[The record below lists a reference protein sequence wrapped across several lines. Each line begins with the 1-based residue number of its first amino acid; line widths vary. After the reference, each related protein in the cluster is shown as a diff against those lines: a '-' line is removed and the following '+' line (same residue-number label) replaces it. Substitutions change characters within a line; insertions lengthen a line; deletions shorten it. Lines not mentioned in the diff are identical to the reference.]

1 MAYEEYDYYNEPSTG
16 SLKESLYEILHGL
29 KDPKKL
35 REAGISL
42 KEALQL
48 TPNVTESLGRG
59 GVAQAIG
66 TSGDL
71 RELQDL
77 THSPFSKGFRNF
89 TMAAQF
95 LANPYAT
102 AIQQTAPTTE
112 QTLDFVPRVTD
123 PYEGYKQHETLG
135 EYVAP
140 ASAYLGGKAVKAY
153 ANYVGPTVYK
163 TIEDYM
169 VKTGG
174 IQQMMAGEKSL
185 HPNFKAK
192 EIAEELE
199 KKNADPIQIWD
210 ATGLM
215 RGSDKKWRTEIS
227 DQFSKLK
234 ENPLLLDKERFT
246 DKNYSDF
253 GALYEAK
260 LRTPGS
266 YGRVHISD
274 VFESPEL
281 EKYYPHL
288 FDKRNPNGVT
298 IKLAPEDARYMGRV
312 EDEGR
317 TISIRPGIKAA
328 DARRILNHEL
338 QHIVQKYEGHATG
351 GSPDTFTQQ
360 EDAKIAAQAL
370 SIRGE
375 AERMDPNIPWPERV
389 KASYVLHRGLG
400 MDMPDEARRVAEN
413 VAVNPTKD
421 MENLTTLY
429 GTDKNIEPYSPIKM
443 YEKIG
448 GEAEA
453 RLTEAR
459 MDMTDAERAQNFPF
473 EYTPRTYDE
482 NLRPNPITGF
492 DVRPEEQIIHG
503 HKPNTIDIGGK
514 RIFGTPDQAKPE
526 SVEIPKSEP
535 DRMGFHSPLEN
546 LINNLKNEKGTGE
559 QFLRQFEKDPTIK
572 ADELEMTGLKKYLE
586 EHPKV
591 TKQELQ
597 DYMKQNRVELE
608 QITKVSD
615 GSRGNADD
623 YRLEGG
629 DVYDDDEYIRS
640 LADDFHHDLKNDP
653 DLFQAEKDALLE
665 RYPEL
670 YEGHDTNP
678 YMDARLNQDVE
689 DALWDQAKQQAN
701 DMYYENPIRHYY
713 DEHGYDVYG
722 NDDMGYSFKSPTGEY
737 LNIGGRNG
745 TYDLSDAEAA
755 LREHHIENEIIDIYG
770 DEARHESH
778 SLPGKYDNYREVLVT
793 LPEQYKKGTNDW
805 MYEGHYDEPNILGHV
820 RLDDRTIDG
829 KKTLFVEEVQSD
841 WHQHGRDEGYQT
853 SNKNVK
859 DIDKEMDAIVNE
871 LRSKPNVSYS
881 PTQADW
887 AKYPELT
894 ARHDALS
901 AERAIASNTN
911 AVPDAPYKKTWHE
924 MLMKQVMDI
933 AAKEN
938 YDAIAFTT
946 GKQQNDRYNLAKYIE
961 NLTYNPETNQL
972 FGYKKDGY
980 SPVISEKVEPDKLAD
995 YVGADVAK
1003 RLLQK
1008 ELTPV
1013 NTTNGVEYHQ
1023 QLSGLDL
1030 ESGGEPMKK
1039 FYDRDI
1045 PNFINKYA
1053 KKWGMGMKKANLNS
1067 YGQGL
1072 STHQIEESIKKLGY
1086 SMDEYNKLSSAEKM
1100 KIFDQIP
1107 GEEVHFVEL
1116 TDAAKKD
1123 IKEKGQPMFAGIG
1136 ALGGADYLLGADD
1149 QQKTGILKDL
1159 MKQKY

>member
-16 SLKESLYEILHGL
+16 SLKESLYQILNGL
-29 KDPKKL
+29 QDRTKL
-35 REAGISL
+35 REAGTSL

-71 RELQDL
+71 RDL
-77 THSPFSKGFRNF
+77 SNTINSYLPKSVRNF
-89 TMAAQF
+89 TRAAEF

-112 QTLDFVPRVTD
+112 ETLDFVPRITA

-140 ASAYLGGKAVKAY
+140 ASAYLGGKAAKAY

-192 EIAEELE
+192 ELAEELE
-199 KKNADPIQIWD
+199 LKNADPVQIRD
-210 ATGLM
+210 ATGLI
-215 RGSDKKWRTEIS
+215 RGPDQKWRTEIS
-227 DQFSKLK
+227 DQFSRIKQD
-234 ENPLLLDKERFT
+234 PMAT
-246 DKNYSDF
+246 DTNF
-253 GALYEAK
+253 GSLYDAK
-260 LRTPGS
+260 LRSPGS
-266 YGRVHISD
+266 GGYVHISD

-281 EKYYPHL
+281 EKFYPHL
-288 FDKRNPNGVT
+288 FDKRNPNSVT

-317 TISIRPGIKAA
+317 TIAIRPGIDPK
-328 DARRILNHEL
+328 DARRILNHEI

-370 SIRGE
+370 SVRGE
-375 AERMDPNIPWPERV
+375 AERMDPNVPWPERV

-400 MDMPDEARRVAEN
+400 MDFSDEVRKVAEN
-413 VAVNPTKD
+413 VAYNPTKD

-429 GTDKNIEPYSPIKM
+429 GTDKNLDPYSPMKM
-443 YEKIG
+443 YERIG

-459 MDMTDAERAQNFPF
+459 MDMTDAERAQNFPY
-473 EYTPRTYDE
+473 EYTPRRFDE
-482 NLRPNPITGF
+482 NLQPKPITGL
-492 DVRPEEQIIHG
+492 DVRLEDQIIHG

-514 RIFGTPDQAKPE
+514 RIFGTPDQTKPE

-572 ADELEMTGLKKYLE
+572 ADELEMTGLKKYLQ

-597 DYMKQNRVELE
+597 DYMKENRVELDQIVKGEATDDGYGEYQLRGGEDYHDQDYIDSTAEDLRYQLENDADIWHQE
-608 QITKVSD
+608 QETIV
-615 GSRGNADD
+615 
-623 YRLEGG
+623 
-629 DVYDDDEYIRS
+629 
-640 LADDFHHDLKNDP
+640 
-653 DLFQAEKDALLE
+653 E
-665 RYPEL
+665 RFPEL
-670 YEGHDTNP
+670 YEGHELDPNVA
-678 YMDARLNQDVE
+678 ARLHQHVE
-689 DALWDQAKQQAN
+689 ENIRELADTQAK

-713 DEHGYDVYG
+713 DDYGYDIYG
-722 NDDMGYSFKSPTGEY
+722 NDDMGYSIKDPQGRF
-737 LNIGGRNG
+737 LDIGPRNG
-745 TYDLSDAEAA
+745 IYDISEAEDT
-755 LREHHIENEIIDIYG
+755 LRGHLLDEGVIDIG
-770 DEARHESH
+770 DDGAKHEAH
-778 SLPGKYDNYREVLVT
+778 SLSGNYDNYREVLVT
-793 LPEQYKKGTNDW
+793 LPEQYKKGTRDW
-805 MYEGHYDEPNILGHV
+805 MYESHYDEPNILGHV
-820 RLDDRTIDG
+820 RLDDRTING

-853 SNKNVK
+853 KVDTTNL
-859 DIDKEMDAIVNE
+859 I
-871 LRSKPNVSYS
+871 R
-881 PTQADW
+881 
-887 AKYPELT
+887 ELT
-894 ARHDALS
+894 PADKQRVGVEEGVLALGKDNTWGYYKTREE
-901 AERAIASNTN
+901 AEEQLQKILFNES
-911 AVPDAPYKKTWHE
+911 AVPDAPYKKNWHE

-946 GKQQNDRYNLAKYIE
+946 GKQQNDRYNLAKHIDS
-961 NLTYNPETNQL
+961 LTYNETDKTLIAYNDRGNVVLHKGNIKPEDLKDYIGKEAAEKLTEKDYEKLSNPS
-972 FGYKKDGY
+972 FEHMKIKKL
-980 SPVISEKVEPDKLAD
+980 ENAD
-995 YVGADVAK
+995 
-1003 RLLQK
+1003 LQI
-1008 ELTPV
+1008 
-1013 NTTNGVEYHQ
+1013 
-1023 QLSGLDL
+1023 
-1030 ESGGEPMKK
+1030 GGEPMKK

-1045 PNFINKYA
+1045 PNFVNKYA
-1053 KKWGMGMKKANLNS
+1053 KKWGMGMKKANL
-1067 YGQGL
+1067 
-1072 STHQIEESIKKLGY
+1072 ESASKPLTDEQVAESLKKLGY
-1086 SMDEYNKLSSAEKM
+1086 SMEEYY
-1100 KIFDQIP
+1100 KIPMNDRNPIWDKVIEMNFP
-1107 GEEVHFVEL
+1107 GEQVHFVEL

-1136 ALGGADYLLGADD
+1136 ALGGADYLLGSDD

>member
-1 MAYEEYDYYNEPSTG
+1 MAYEEYDYYNEPSSG
-16 SLKESLYEILHGL
+16 SLKDSLYQILNGL
-29 KDPKKL
+29 QDRTKL
-35 REAGISL
+35 REAGTSL

-89 TMAAQF
+89 TRAAQF

-112 QTLDFVPRVTD
+112 QTLDFVPRVSA

-140 ASAYLGGKAVKAY
+140 ALGYLGGKLIKATKDLPIG
-153 ANYVGPTVYK
+153 NM
-163 TIEDYM
+163 I
-169 VKTGG
+169 
-174 IQQMMAGEKSL
+174 IGENSL

-192 EIAEELE
+192 ELAEELE

-253 GALYEAK
+253 GALYDAK

-317 TISIRPGIKAA
+317 TIAIRPGIKAE

-351 GSPDTFTQQ
+351 GSVDTFTQQ

-375 AERMDPNIPWPERV
+375 AERMDPNVPWPERV

-400 MDMPDEARRVAEN
+400 MDFFDEARRVAEN
-413 VAVNPTKD
+413 VAFNPTKD

-429 GTDKNIEPYSPIKM
+429 GTDKNIEPYSPTKM

-546 LINNLKNEKGTGE
+546 LINNLKNPKGTGE

-572 ADELEMTGLKKYLE
+572 ADELDMTGLKKYLQ
-586 EHPKV
+586 EHKTV
-591 TKQELQ
+591 TKEELQ
-597 DYMKQNRVELE
+597 NYMKENRVELD
-608 QITKVSD
+608 QIVKGEATED
-615 GSRGNADD
+615 GYGEYELRGGENYHDQD
-623 YRLEGG
+623 YI
-629 DVYDDDEYIRS
+629 DS
-640 LADDFHHDLKNDP
+640 LAEDLHSDLVNDP
-653 DLFQAEKDALLE
+653 DVYHQTQEELVE
-665 RYPEL
+665 RFPEL
-670 YEGHDTNP
+670 YKGHELEPDVA
-678 YMDARLNQDVE
+678 ARLNNHVDEVLRE
-689 DALWDQAKQQAN
+689 QAQQQSH
-701 DMYYENPIRHYY
+701 DMYYDNPITHHYDDY
-713 DEHGYDVYG
+713 GYDIYG
-722 NDDMGYSFKSPTGEY
+722 NDDVGYSIKDPSGRFLDFSSRNPNGIYDIGE
-737 LNIGGRNG
+737 
-745 TYDLSDAEAA
+745 AEDA
-755 LREHHIENEIIDIYG
+755 LRGHLLDEGVIDIG
-770 DEARHESH
+770 DDGAKHEAH
-778 SLPGKYDNYREVLVT
+778 SLSGNYDNYREVLVT
-793 LPEQYKKGTNDW
+793 LPEQYKKGTRDW
-805 MYEGHYDEPNILGHV
+805 MYESHYDEPNILGHV
-820 RLDDRTIDG
+820 RLDDRTING

-841 WHQHGRDEGYQT
+841 WHQHGRDEGYQDANYDAERQILLDDLNDLT
-853 SNKNVK
+853 IKKSSLRK
-859 DIDKEMDAIVNE
+859 DYDNYQKTGNFDKQNE
-871 LRSKPNVSYS
+871 LSK
-881 PTQADW
+881 QI
-887 AKYPELT
+887 
-894 ARHDALS
+894 
-901 AERAIASNTN
+901 AEIEKQQVKIRQQMQDTEGK
-911 AVPDAPYKKTWHE
+911 VPDAPYKKTWHE

-1008 ELTPV
+1008 ELTSV
-1013 NTTNGVEYHQ
+1013 NTTQGVEYHQ

-1045 PNFINKYA
+1045 PNFVNKYA
-1053 KKWGMGMKKANLNS
+1053 KKWGMGMKKANLSAGDNNYYDFREWVIKQDPSLHES
-1067 YGQGL
+1067 Y
-1072 STHQIEESIKKLGY
+1072 IKDLWERKSDVY
-1086 SMDEYNKLSSAEKM
+1086 QDYRKSPDRK
-1100 KIFDQIP
+1100 

-1136 ALGGADYLLGADD
+1136 ALGGTDYLLGSDD